1 MLKTK
6 GWELKVMFN
15 IGKMLADRAN
25 LLGRKEGFVSNGER
39 LTFRELNSRANATA
53 HFLLDKGFKPGDK
66 IAIVC
71 KNNEDFIAIFFG
83 AAKIGVISVVVN
95 CRLQAQEMVD
105 IFNHSRVKAVVYD
118 EGLKS
123 VIEGTRAETFVPYY
137 LSNKDNKGEYLI
149 SHIAQFYP
157 QHEPAYATFDDEPIL
172 MVYTSGTTGKPKGAM
187 LSHANLKASAIGLS
201 STIPLWETDRFLLVM
216 PMFHIAGLVP
226 LITTIHTGATAVLM
240 EDFEPIAAWR
250 LIEKERITNLMSV
263 PEMLASLIRTFDI
276 MKPDLSTLRGITCG
290 AASVPQQ
297 IILVFKQFGIPVQQ
311 VYGMTEYTGS
321 LTIWRS
327 EFDERKYGSKGKNV
341 MYGEM
346 KIVSLETGEE
356 LPPYENGEV
365 VCRGPQTFIG
375 YYEDEEETNQVVKDG
390 WYHTGDIGHVDEEGF
405 LYLVDRL
412 QDVIVSNG
420 EKIYSAEIEAVLMKH
435 PSVMQAAVIG
445 VRDAYFGEVPRAY
458 IELKRSAAA
467 TAEEL
472 IEFCRQEVAAYKV
485 VREVV
490 FMEKLP
496 KNTVGKL
503 LKDELRKLQP
513 L

>member
-1 MLKTK
+1 
-6 GWELKVMFN
+6 MFN

-25 LLGRKEGFVSNGER
+25 LLGKKEGFISNDER
-39 LTFRELNSRANATA
+39 LTFGEINRRANAVA
-53 HFLLDKGFKPGDK
+53 HFLLDKGFKPRDK

-83 AAKIGVISVVVN
+83 AAKIGIISVVVN
-95 CRLQAQEMVD
+95 CRLQAKEMID
-105 IFNHSRVKAVVYD
+105 IFNHSQVKAVVYD
-118 EGLKS
+118 ENLKS
-123 VIEGTRAETFVPYY
+123 VIERTRAETSISYY
-137 LSNKDNKGEYLI
+137 LSNRDNKGEYLI
-149 SHIAQFYP
+149 SHIAHFYP
-157 QHEPAYATFDDEPIL
+157 QYEPEYATFDDDPIL

-201 STIPLWETDRFLLVM
+201 STISLGETDRFLLVV
-216 PMFHIAGLVP
+216 PMFHIAGFVP
-226 LITTIHTGATAVLM
+226 LITTIHIGATSILM

-250 LIEKERITNLMSV
+250 LIERERITNMMSV

-276 MKPDLSTLRGITCG
+276 MKPNLSTLRAITCG

-311 VYGMTEYTGS
+311 VYGLTEYTGS

-327 EFDERKYGSKGKNV
+327 EFDEQKYGSKGKNV
-341 MYGEM
+341 MYSEM

-375 YYEDEEETNQVVKDG
+375 YYANEEETSRILKDG
-390 WYHTGDIGHVDEEGF
+390 WYYTGDIGHVDEEGF

-412 QDVIVSNG
+412 KDIIVSNG

-435 PSVMQAAVIG
+435 PSVARAAVIG
-445 VRDAYFGEVPRAY
+445 VPDAYFGEVPHAY
-458 IELKRSAAA
+458 IELKKQAAA

-472 IEFCRQEVAAYKV
+472 MEFCRQELAAYKV
-485 VREVV
+485 VRKVV
-490 FMEKLP
+490 FMEQLP
-496 KNTVGKL
+496 INTVGKL
-503 LKDELRKLQP
+503 LKDELRRLQP
-513 L
+513 R

>member
-1 MLKTK
+1 
-6 GWELKVMFN
+6 MFN

-25 LLGRKEGFVSNGER
+25 LLGKKEGFISNDER
-39 LTFRELNSRANATA
+39 LTFGEINRRANAVA

-83 AAKIGVISVVVN
+83 AAKIGIISVVVN
-95 CRLQAQEMVD
+95 CRLQAKEMID
-105 IFNHSRVKAVVYD
+105 IFNHSQVKAVVYD
-118 EGLKS
+118 ENLKS
-123 VIEGTRAETFVPYY
+123 VIERTKAETSISYY

-149 SHIAQFYP
+149 SHITRFYP
-157 QHEPAYATFDDEPIL
+157 QHEPKYATFNDDPIL

-201 STIPLWETDRFLLVM
+201 STISLGETDRFLLVV
-216 PMFHIAGLVP
+216 PMFHIAGFVP
-226 LITTIHTGATAVLM
+226 LITTIHIGATSILM

-250 LIEKERITNLMSV
+250 LIERERITNMMSV

-276 MKPDLSTLRGITCG
+276 MKPNLSTLRAITCG

-311 VYGMTEYTGS
+311 VYGLTEYTGS

-327 EFDERKYGSKGKNV
+327 EFDEQKYGSKGKNV
-341 MYGEM
+341 MYSEM

-375 YYEDEEETNQVVKDG
+375 YYANEEETSRVLKDG
-390 WYHTGDIGHVDEEGF
+390 WYYTGDIGHVDEEGF

-412 QDVIVSNG
+412 KDIIVSNG
-420 EKIYSAEIEAVLMKH
+420 EKIYSAEIEALLMKH
-435 PSVMQAAVIG
+435 PSVARVAVIG
-445 VRDAYFGEVPRAY
+445 VPDAYFGEVPHAY
-458 IELKRSAAA
+458 IELKKQAAA

-472 IEFCRQEVAAYKV
+472 MEFCRQELAAYKV
-485 VREVV
+485 VRKVV
-490 FMEKLP
+490 FMEQLP
-496 KNTVGKL
+496 INTVGKL
-503 LKDELRKLQP
+503 LKDELRRLQP
-513 L
+513 R

>member
-1 MLKTK
+1 
-6 GWELKVMFN
+6 MFN

-25 LLGRKEGFVSNGER
+25 LLGRKEGFVSNDER
-39 LTFRELNSRANATA
+39 LTFGEINSRSNAAA
-53 HFLLDKGFKPGDK
+53 HFLLDKGFTPGDK

-95 CRLQAQEMVD
+95 CRLQAKEMTD
-105 IFNHSRVKAVVYD
+105 IFNHSQVKAVVYD
-118 EGLKS
+118 KDVKS
-123 VIEGTRAETFVPYY
+123 VIERTRAETAISYY
-137 LSNKDNKGEYLI
+137 LSNKGNKGEYLI
-149 SHIAQFYP
+149 SHITQFYP
-157 QHEPAYATFDDEPIL
+157 QHEPAYATFDDDPIL
-172 MVYTSGTTGKPKGAM
+172 MMYTSGTTGKPKGAM

-201 STIPLWETDRFLLVM
+201 STITLWETDRFLLVM
-216 PMFHIAGLVP
+216 PMFHIAGFVP

-250 LIEKERITNLMSV
+250 LIERERITNMMSV
-263 PEMLASLIRTFDI
+263 PEMLASLIKTFDI

-297 IILVFKQFGIPVQQ
+297 ITLVFKQFGIPVQQ
-311 VYGMTEYTGS
+311 VYGLTEYTGS
-321 LTIWRS
+321 LAIWRS
-327 EFDERKYGSKGKNV
+327 EFDEQKYGSKGKNV
-341 MYGEM
+341 MYSEM

-356 LPPYENGEV
+356 LPPYENGEI

-375 YYEDEEETNQVVKDG
+375 YYENEEETNRVLKDG
-390 WYHTGDIGHVDEEGF
+390 WYYTGDIGHVDEEGF

-412 QDVIVSNG
+412 KDIIMSNG

-435 PSVMQAAVIG
+435 PSVAQAAVIG
-445 VRDAYFGEVPRAY
+445 VPDAYFGEVPHAY
-458 IELKRSAAA
+458 IELKKQAAA

-472 IEFCRQEVAAYKV
+472 MELCRQEMAAYKA

-490 FMEKLP
+490 FVEQLP
-496 KNTVGKL
+496 RNTVGKL
-503 LKDELRKLQP
+503 LKDELRRWTP
-513 L
+513 AGRGGG